1 MSERRREGFTLIEV
15 VVCLMLLAI
24 GFLGVAAAQLQSL
37 RMAAEADHRTQA
49 MYLAEEQLSNF
60 QAMSVN
66 DASLASGSDAAPIEF
81 SGDAQTQS
89 TGAAHR
95 HTEFYRSWRV
105 FKDDPSPGLTRIQ
118 VFVSW
123 TQGDQQPQE
132 PGSADN
138 TRLVTVEG
146 IKPTATP

>member
-1 MSERRREGFTLIEV
+1 MSERRTEGFTLIEV
-15 VVCLMLLAI
+15 TVCLLLLAV

-37 RMAAEADHRTQA
+37 RLAAEADHRTQA

-60 QAMSVN
+60 QAMAVN
-66 DASLASGSDAAPIEF
+66 DPLLASGADPNPIEF

-89 TGAAHR
+89 TGTNHR

-105 FKDDPSPGLTRIQ
+105 FPDDPSVGLARIQ
-118 VFVSW
+118 VSVSW
-123 TQGDQQPQE
+123 AQGDQQPQE
-132 PGSADN
+132 PGNADN

-146 IKPTATP
+146 IKPTTTP